1 MPMRRRRRRGALLAA
16 GAATIL
22 FAATSPAQAEPASL
36 PGPELVKRL
45 KQPQLPIAEAEAYAP
60 QLASVPIA
68 LRLQG
73 CSALRDTFL
82 ARQKAHK
89 KACVDVQKQ
98 IAHAA
103 EAKPPR
109 AAKNQADA
117 VDLARRAALA
127 VTRRER
133 LDKEAIH
140 QEIDPRVDELTTLLW
155 LGREQLLAS
164 EPHLNDALNALRHER
179 DELQRWHQ
187 AYASSTLGLELYPD
201 AEKYFVKAPPPPP
214 PLPAAALDDECTIW
228 TLLAMPLS
236 SRDRQVLDTNEGLRA
251 TSDPEEFAGTT
262 ELNRIRWLLGLPLLR
277 IDDKLVLAAR
287 DHSQDMVHLG
297 FFAHESPVAGKR
309 TPGDRAGKFGTSAH
323 AENIAQG
330 HGSGPEAIRGWW
342 YSPGHH
348 KNLLGN
354 HATVGLGRS
363 AQTWT
368 QMFGG

>member
-1 MPMRRRRRRGALLAA
+1 MSMRCRRRRGALLAA
-16 GAATIL
+16 AGTAIL
-22 FAATSPAQAEPASL
+22 FARSTAAQAAATPL

-45 KQPQLPIAEAEAYAP
+45 KQPQLPVADAESLAQ

-73 CSALRDTFL
+73 CSALRDAFL
-82 ARQKAHK
+82 GHQKLHK
-89 KACVDVQKQ
+89 KACAEVQKR
-98 IAHAA
+98 IARGV
-103 EAKPPR
+103 EAKLPR
-109 AAKNQADA
+109 AAKNQADT
-117 VDLARRAALA
+117 VDQARRAALA
-127 VTRRER
+127 VTHRER

-140 QEIDPRVDELTTLLW
+140 QEIDPRVDELTSLLW
-155 LGREQLLAS
+155 LDREQLLAG
-164 EPHLNDALNALRHER
+164 EPRLTDALAALRQER
-179 DELQRWHQ
+179 DELRRWHQ
-187 AYASSTLGLELYPD
+187 AYASSTLGLEMYPD
-201 AEKYFVKAPPPPP
+201 AEKYFAKAPPPPP
-214 PLPAAALDDECTIW
+214 PLPAAALDDECTVW

-236 SRDRQVLDTNEGLRA
+236 ARDRQVLETNECLRA

-262 ELNRIRWLLGLPLLR
+262 ELNRLRWLLGLPMLR
-277 IDDKLVLAAR
+277 IDDKLTLAAR

-309 TPGDRAGKFGTSAH
+309 TPSDRAGKFGTSAH

-330 HGSGPEAIRGWW
+330 HGSGPDAIRGWW

-354 HATVGLGRS
+354 HGTVGLGRS